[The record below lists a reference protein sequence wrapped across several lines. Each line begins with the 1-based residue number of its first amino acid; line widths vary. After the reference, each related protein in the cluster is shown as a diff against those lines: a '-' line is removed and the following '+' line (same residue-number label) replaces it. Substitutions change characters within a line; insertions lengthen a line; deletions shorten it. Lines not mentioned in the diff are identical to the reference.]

1 VAHYPKTWVS
11 RLALAIPFVFVAMTA
26 ITGTLWSGVEWVAG
40 ELAIYALP
48 CWLLGRGWIE
58 LDDAGLRRRAW
69 TGRIRELRWDDITRF
84 EYGAN
89 PRGRGQGAMA
99 HLVAAAAEKK
109 LGKGVRIA
117 YVLSAYGRDGRPIRI
132 TSAYRKADEA
142 IAAVLARISP
152 RIVDAAR
159 ARLRAGNTVEIGP
172 MRLTAT
178 ELTWTSKEALA
189 IADVEKADLLVAGG
203 KTLFRVL
210 KRRKAW
216 PYATI
221 DAARFPTPVAIELL
235 RELGIEVD
243 VPAWFAP

>member
-11 RLALAIPFVFVAMTA
+11 RLAL
-26 ITGTLWSGVEWVAG
+26 TGTLWSGVVWVAG
-40 ELAIYALP
+40 SAAIYALP

-58 LDDAGLRRRAW
+58 LDDTALRRRTW

-89 PRGRGQGAMA
+89 PRGRRQGALPN
-99 HLVAAAAEKK
+99 LVASAAERW

-117 YVLSAYGRDGRPIRI
+117 YVLSLYDRDGRPVRI

-142 IAAVLARISP
+142 IAAAVARISP

-159 ARLRAGNTVEIGP
+159 ARLRAGNTVQLGP
-172 MRLTAT
+172 MRLAT
-178 ELTWTSKEALA
+178 HELAWAGKDPIA
-189 IADVEKADLLVAGG
+189 IATVEKADLLVAGG
-203 KTLFRVL
+203 KTMFRVM
-210 KRRKAW
+210 KHGKVW

-221 DAARFPTPVAIELL
+221 DTSRFPTPVAIELL

-243 VPAWFAP
+243 VPPWFAP